1 VRSDRKLAGKRN
13 QQMRPAHQH
22 LRFCSLFMLLLL
34 LLLLLFS
41 QMRQG
46 LDKMFTGLDPSK
58 MASGIASA
66 QQGGLDAARLL
77 ERFHASPSL
86 SQRMTNPRVLAA
98 LMDMAR

>member
-1 VRSDRKLAGKRN
+1 
-13 QQMRPAHQH
+13 
-22 LRFCSLFMLLLL
+22 LLLL
-34 LLLLLFS
+34 
-41 QMRQG
+41 RQG
-46 LDKMFTGLDPSK
+46 LDKIFTGLDPSK